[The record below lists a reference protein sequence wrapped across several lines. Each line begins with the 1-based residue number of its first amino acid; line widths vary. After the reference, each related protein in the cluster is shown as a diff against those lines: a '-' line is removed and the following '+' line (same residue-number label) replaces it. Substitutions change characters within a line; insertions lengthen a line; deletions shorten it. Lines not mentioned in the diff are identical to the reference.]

1 MFKRSSIHRW
11 KAILTAIASVGFIM
25 CGTAAQSSPAPP
37 QIGSPNTVTA
47 DPPVPRPSTQPCV
60 VQLFLNFRFADFSPK
75 LFSYAPPAD
84 CPGPWAKVVFEGDFS
99 VTAGRQF
106 DRTANIWIG
115 ATNIYFGT
123 TSEPSRTVSR
133 SWHVERDLTDYSVLF
148 TTEQPGEVV
157 LGNLV
162 NPTFTGVLFGSA
174 DLQFYPVEPF
184 AEAPI
189 TADVVLPLSAGP
201 NGGTVALQ
209 TSASTL
215 ARSFTLPTI
224 IERAFLDVFAQSQAN
239 DEFWYACVPDDV
251 ANELQSCGATAF
263 RETQITIDGTPAG
276 VAPVYPWIFTGG
288 IDPLLWRPIPSVQ
301 TLNFVPYR
309 VDLTPFAGMLSNGQT
324 HQVSVSVFNANRRF
338 EVTASLL
345 LYLDHGSTQVTGEVT
360 ENTIG
365 NGPTPDVQE
374 NLTTT
379 GGVISGTVTVHS
391 SRQFT
396 LAGFV
401 KTSHGKVRAE
411 VVQNINFSNL
421 QEFNISASTYVQ
433 NITQTTSISSLT
445 TTKDRGMHQ
454 ATSRQL
460 EWPLI
465 LNFSFTTNPDNSGSQ
480 TTTIRQEYNSRET
493 VTEHNHPVFS
503 SVLSNVVAPSD
514 TLFFNAS
521 GSIIG
526 NQGQANSQQYFSTDS
541 SGACYS
547 RTITAADGV
556 LTGIT
561 DGQGCRRD

>member
-1 MFKRSSIHRW
+1 MFKCSCVHRW
-11 KAILTAIASVGFIM
+11 KAILVIAASVSFIT
-25 CGTAAQSSPAPP
+25 CAGAAQSSAAPP

-47 DPPVPRPSTQPCV
+47 DPLVPRPSTQPCI
-60 VQLFLNFRFADFSPK
+60 VQLFTNVRFADFSPK
-75 LFSYAPPAD
+75 LFSYAPRAD

-115 ATNIYFGT
+115 GTNIYFGT
-123 TSEPSRTVSR
+123 TAEPSRTVSP

-148 TTEQPGEVV
+148 TTEKPGEVV
-157 LGNLV
+157 LGNVV
-162 NPTFTGVLFGSA
+162 NPTFTGVIFGSA
-174 DLQFYPVEPF
+174 DLQFYPLEPS
-184 AEAPI
+184 AQAPI

-215 ARSFTLPTI
+215 ARSFTMPTN
-224 IERAFLDVFAQSQAN
+224 IERAFLDVYAQSQAN

-251 ANELQSCGATAF
+251 AKELQSCGATAF
-263 RETQITIDGTPAG
+263 REAQITIDGTPAG
-276 VAPVYPWIFTGG
+276 VAPVYPWIYTGG
-288 IDPLLWRPIPSVQ
+288 IDPFLWRPIPGVQ

-309 VDLTPFAGMLSNGQT
+309 VDLTPFAGVLSDGQT
-324 HQVSVSVFNANRRF
+324 HQIVLSVFNANRRF
-338 EVTASLL
+338 EATASLL

-374 NLTTT
+374 DLTTAN
-379 GGVISGTVTVHS
+379 GVISGTVTVRS

-401 KTSHGKVRAE
+401 ETSHGKVHTE
-411 VVQNINFSNL
+411 VVQSLSFSNL

-445 TTKDRGMHQ
+445 TTKNRGLHQ
-454 ATSRQL
+454 AASRHL
-460 EWPLI
+460 EWPLTI
-465 LNFSFTTNPDNSGSQ
+465 NFSFTTNPDKSGSQ
-480 TTTIRQEYNSRET
+480 TTTIRQEYDSRET
-493 VTEHNHPVFS
+493 VTERGRTVFF

-514 TLFFNAS
+514 TLLFNAS
-521 GSIIG
+521 GAITG
-526 NQGQANSQQYFSTDS
+526 NEGQTSSQQYFSTDS

-556 LTGIT
+556 LTDIS
-561 DGQGCRRD
+561 DGQGCARN